1 MRSNRIRRIAKPETN
16 PSTADAAS
24 EPAAAEKTAVET
36 AAPRA
41 RRPRTRKPKA
51 TVAAD
56 AAPAVADAVVATP
69 KAAPAE
75 ELAEAFAAMGI
86 SRPLLRG
93 LASMNISA
101 PSEIQL
107 AMAAPVLAGHDVV
120 GQARTGT
127 GKTIAF
133 ALPTLE
139 KIDPDAHLQAMCLVP
154 TRELAT
160 QVVQEIRRVAHY
172 TKLRVAAIYGGQKI
186 SMQQR
191 ALERKPHFIVGTP
204 GRLIDMMN
212 RRMLDISEIRV
223 VVLDEVD
230 RMLDIGFRDDI
241 RNILSR
247 IRSKHQTILVSAT
260 IDGEIK
266 RLIEKHTHDAVHI
279 NVSRDVITVDEVD
292 QSYVTV
298 DRHDKIKVLK
308 MLLAQEKPELA
319 IIFTNTK
326 GAARRLTERLNHAGY
341 KAAELHG
348 DLVQSKREQVM
359 RRFRDSDIHLLV
371 ATDLA
376 ARGIDVSQISHI
388 INYDIPVDTEV
399 YVHRIGRTARMGK
412 RGTAITLVTRE
423 EGKLLTQ
430 VEMLINKV
438 VSQRTLEG
446 YVAPSGDPLAG
457 MTTQPAQSLAAAAEP
472 ATPAVPR
479 SVGAKHKP
487 LRSRR
492 FR

>member
-1 MRSNRIRRIAKPETN
+1 MAVQSAHPPDAHAGATVRRRRGGRAGPAH
-16 PSTADAAS
+16 PSAPQ
-24 EPAAAEKTAVET
+24 ELPAAFAELGI
-36 AAPRA
+36 
-41 RRPRTRKPKA
+41 
-51 TVAAD
+51 
-56 AAPAVADAVVATP
+56 ATP
-69 KAAPAE
+69 LLQG
-75 ELAEAFAAMGI
+75 LAQMGI
-86 SRPLLRG
+86 STPT
-93 LASMNISA
+93 
-101 PSEIQL
+101 EIQA
-107 AMAAPVLAGHDVV
+107 AMAPPILEGRDVV

-133 ALPTLE
+133 ALPTLQRL
-139 KIDPDAHLQAMCLVP
+139 DPAGHLQAMCLVP

-160 QVVQEIRRVAHY
+160 QVTQEVRRVAQF
-172 TKLRVAAIYGGQKI
+172 TTLRAAPIYGGQRI
-186 SMQQR
+186 VTQQR
-191 ALERKPHFIVGTP
+191 ALERHPHFIVGTP

-212 RRMLDISEIRV
+212 RRLLDIGELRV
-223 VVLDEVD
+223 VILDEVD

-247 IRSKHQTILVSAT
+247 IRTRHQTIVVSAT
-260 IDGEIK
+260 IDEEIR
-266 RLIEKHTHDAVHI
+266 RLIARYTHDPVTI

-298 DRHDKIKVLK
+298 DRSDKLRVLK
-308 MLLAQEKPELA
+308 LLLQHEKPDLA

-348 DLVQSKREQVM
+348 DLVQRKREQVM
-359 RRFRDSDIHLLV
+359 KRFRESDIHLLV

-388 INYDIPVDTEV
+388 INYDIPEDTQV

-412 RGTAITLVTRE
+412 RGTAITFVTRE
-423 EGKLLTQ
+423 EGKLLTA
-430 VEMLINKV
+430 VEMLINKEV
-438 VSQRTLEG
+438 PARTIPG
-446 YVAPSGDPLAG
+446 Y
-457 MTTQPAQSLAAAAEP
+457 QPPAAAPQSVGPTEAA
-472 ATPAVPR
+472 ATPAPPPPAAATPPK
-479 SVGAKHKP
+479 SVGGKHKP